1 MILRDWSA
9 VTQLI
14 AKDRPKGVPLKS
26 APVFAETHLE
36 DVFGV
41 LKHSGPALSLEAM
54 DAAII
59 SEAKRRAR
67 A

>member
-1 MILRDWSA
+1 MRDWTA

-14 AKDRPKGVPLKS
+14 AKDTPEGVSLKS

-41 LKHSGPALSLEAM
+41 LKHSGPALSFEAM
-54 DAAII
+54 DAEVA
-59 SEAKRRAR
+59 SEAKRRTR
-67 A
+67 D